1 MQKVLIAVVVIAACV
16 GARPPK
22 LTCSDRCI
30 ELAKQTNYE
39 PDPLTCGPIV
49 TEYRKAG
56 CDDRCLLYQ
65 PRSASTEEGGS
76 DRINARS
83 HSRKLAAHLSRHA
96 PLHHR
101 SNHH

>member
-1 MQKVLIAVVVIAACV
+1 MQKALIAVVVIAACV
-16 GARPPK
+16 GASSAEV
-22 LTCSDRCI
+22 TCSDECL
-30 ELAKQTNYE
+30 ELAKQANSQQ
-39 PDPLTCGPIV
+39 DPLTCGPIV
-49 TEYRKAG
+49 AEYRKAG

-65 PRSASTEEGGS
+65 PRSTSTEEGGS

-83 HSRKLAAHLSRHA
+83 HSRKLAAHRSRHA